1 MFQPPVPIAKILEG
15 IHSSTYVLPAIQR
28 EFVWNT
34 NQIRNLFESLM
45 RGYPIGSF
53 LFWKVEPEQ
62 TADYTFYDF
71 ITDYHEKD
79 HPYAQVKTVAV
90 GQGTTAILDGQQRLT
105 ALNIGLYG
113 SHAERQPRQR
123 WTNPDA
129 FPVKRLYLNLLDGPD
144 IDELGN
150 AYDLRFLA
158 ADEAKP
164 LAGEPDKW
172 FLVADAMKLADSGPA
187 IWGEMNKRS
196 LLQQDSPAFDVLHKL
211 YRAVREAPSVNAFIE
226 ESQDPNRVLDIFV
239 RVNSGGT
246 TLSHSDLLLS
256 MATNQW
262 SELDARQEVRSLVRD
277 LNSVGR
283 GFGFNKDFVLKAG
296 LVLTDVPNVAFE
308 IKNFTKTNMA
318 LLEKHWTDVKAALM
332 NAATLLAA
340 CGYSER
346 TLTANSVAI
355 PIAYYLY
362 SRGLSTSKLE
372 SSAFAADRERIRQWT
387 ARSLLKRGIWSAG
400 IDTLLTRLREVIQM
414 GGSDF
419 PSDEIEVSMASIGKS
434 LRFNEE
440 EIQELLDIRYGSR
453 RVFPVLA
460 MLYPGLDLSKSL
472 HEDHIYPRSRFT
484 RTRLAQA
491 GVSVDEVDVFIERA
505 DALPNLQ
512 LLEGLPNVEKQAK
525 LPAEWLNGPHFAST
539 QAREHYIVTN
549 DLGEISEGISGF
561 LEFWDRRRQALETRL
576 AAVLGPQG
584 DSKS

>member
-1 MFQPPVPIAKILEG
+1 V
-15 IHSSTYVLPAIQR
+15 
-28 EFVWNT
+28 
-34 NQIRNLFESLM
+34 
-45 RGYPIGSF
+45 
-53 LFWKVEPEQ
+53 
-62 TADYTFYDF
+62 
-71 ITDYHEKD
+71 
-79 HPYAQVKTVAV
+79 HP
-90 GQGTTAILDGQQRLT
+90 
-105 ALNIGLYG
+105 
-113 SHAERQPRQR
+113 
-123 WTNPDA
+123 
-129 FPVKRLYLNLLDGPD
+129 
-144 IDELGN
+144 
-150 AYDLRFLA
+150 
-158 ADEAKP
+158 
-164 LAGEPDKW
+164 
-172 FLVADAMKLADSGPA
+172 
-187 IWGEMNKRS
+187 
-196 LLQQDSPAFDVLHKL
+196 DSPAFEVLYTL
-211 YRAVREAPSVNAFIE
+211 YRAVREAPSVNAFME

-346 TLTANSVAI
+346 TLTANSAAI

-400 IDTLLTRLREVIQM
+400 IDTLLTRLREVMQM

-419 PSDEIEVSMASIGKS
+419 PSDEIELSMASIGKS

-491 GVSVDEVDVFIERA
+491 GVSVDEIDVFIERA

-525 LPAEWLNGPHFAST
+525 LPAEWLSGPHFAST

-549 DLGEISEGISGF
+549 DLGEISEGIPGF

-584 DSKS
+584 DAKS